1 MASSTEPQSHHGNGR
16 ATQVYLGLGV
26 TALGWLTYLVGLKPE
41 WLGLARA
48 PGVGVLQSLV
58 MALGWVVFSA
68 GEYWALR
75 AMWPRSRELPLQAD
89 VGARLIATSA
99 VMVVIAALADV
110 LGLGSH
116 PWPLPPSFGPWQR
129 AGLLLGMAVDLLGV
143 LLMYPPRDNFKGG
156 EPPLKG
162 KKK

>member
-1 MASSTEPQSHHGNGR
+1 MASSPQSQSGNGEAR
-16 ATQVYLGLGV
+16 AALIYLGLAV

-58 MALGWVVFSA
+58 IALGWVIFSA

-75 AMWPRSRELPLQAD
+75 AMWPRARELPLRAD

-99 VMVVIAALADV
+99 VVVVIAALADV

-116 PWPLPPSFGPWQR
+116 PWPLSPSFGPWQR

-143 LLMYPPRDNFKGG
+143 LLMYPPEDGA
-156 EPPLKG
+156 
-162 KKK
+162 